1 MKKEEDQPGKENCLL
16 FSSSAFLLSSFPKV
30 EIVGKRIVDFIEE
43 EEEVDSGN
51 CPKSGNNNENDDG
64 KSDNNNDN
72 NNDDAEKSGN
82 ELGPE

>member
-43 EEEVDSGN
+43 GDSGN